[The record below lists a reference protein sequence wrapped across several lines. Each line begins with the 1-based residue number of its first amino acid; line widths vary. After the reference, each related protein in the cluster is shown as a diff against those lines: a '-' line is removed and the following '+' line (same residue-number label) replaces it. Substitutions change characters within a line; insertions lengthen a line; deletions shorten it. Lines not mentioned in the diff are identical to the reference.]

1 MARRRRGTS
10 DQSVLAL
17 VRQLGEALEEFG
29 LQEIEVASG
38 GVRIRLQRPGAAR
51 PAPAAPAAHAP
62 AETPAAPAVAD
73 IVPPSMVT
81 VDAPMVGTFYRAPS
95 PNAEPYVREGDLVKE
110 GQILCIIE
118 AMKLM
123 NEIES
128 KVAGRV
134 AKVFVENGHPV
145 EYGQPLFLID
155 PTR

>member
-10 DQSVLAL
+10 DPSVLAL
-17 VRQLGEALEEFG
+17 VRRLGEALEEFG

-38 GVRIRLQRPGAAR
+38 GVRVRLQRPGAV
-51 PAPAAPAAHAP
+51 PAAPAPPVASSP
-62 AETPAAPAVAD
+62 AEKPAAPVVTD
-73 IVPPSMVT
+73 VVPPSMVT

-95 PNAEPYVREGDLVKE
+95 PTAEPYVREGDLVKE
-110 GQILCIIE
+110 GQIVCIIE

-134 AKVFVENGHPV
+134 AKVSVENGHAV
-145 EYGQPLFLID
+145 EYGQTLFLID